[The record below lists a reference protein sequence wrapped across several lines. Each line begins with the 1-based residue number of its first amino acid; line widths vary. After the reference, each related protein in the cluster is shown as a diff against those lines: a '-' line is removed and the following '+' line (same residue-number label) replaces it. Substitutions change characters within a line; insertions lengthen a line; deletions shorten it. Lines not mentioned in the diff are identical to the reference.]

1 MLLALLIVLTS
12 QASGPSQASVS
23 VAGDPIYTRPHEI
36 KLNFDQPGTAVDSPR
51 VTVATRTWDGGEQV
65 MNSDECPALQSVAD
79 AYVALPQPN
88 ASRLPIEPTL
98 KDGFSTIVTRR
109 TQSPDYEWTEETPNR
124 SEFRIWGD
132 YVVRTLIPCWGP
144 LTPR

>member
-1 MLLALLIVLTS
+1 MLLALMIALSVQPARAS
-12 QASGPSQASVS
+12 QAV
-23 VAGDPIYTRPHEI
+23 VAVAQDPDYTRAHTI
-36 KLNFDQPGTAVDSPR
+36 TLDFDQPGSSVGSPR

-65 MNSDECPALQSVAD
+65 MNSEECPALQSVAD

-88 ASRLPIEPTL
+88 ASRLPLEPTL
-98 KDGFSTIVTRR
+98 KDGFSTVVTKRN
-109 TQSPDYEWTEETPNR
+109 QSPDYEWTEETPNR